1 MMDEMITKERE
12 TNVDIFYV
20 KNVTNQNNNNDDDT
34 KFDELLSPETST
46 KDLSIITTLI
56 TEENQ
61 KTTSINTNTPVEKIS
76 SSESEKNIDLSI
88 ITIDTLLYNF
98 STFIFNFTENST
110 PTPITEKY
118 QKTTDMIETTST
130 DTNTPMKEV
139 FSNKDERNITNISE
153 YIVSSSIIS
162 TTTKNN
168 IIDDYTVTTI
178 NTDTTDSSSPFNNQT
193 CISGECKNLASK
205 ILFYM
210 NHTIDP
216 CEDFYEYACGGFEI
230 NPQTVEF
237 NLEDVSYQRI
247 LSA

>member
-1 MMDEMITKERE
+1 MDEMITKERE

-118 QKTTDMIETTST
+118 QKTTDFMIETTST

-139 FSNKDERNITNISE
+139 SSNKDERNITNISE
-153 YIVSSSIIS
+153 YIVSSSTIS
-162 TTTKNN
+162 TTIKNN